1 MHTYSKSHSETR
13 IAKKVKSFGCLPD
26 QFHEHLESNRRQ
38 EGALEKSEYQE
49 LELVTWEESII
60 CNTSSQIERI

>member
-13 IAKKVKSFGCLPD
+13 IIKNVKSFGCLLD
-26 QFHEHLESNRRQ
+26 QFHEHLESNHRQ
-38 EGALEKSEYQE
+38 EGGLEKSEHQE

-60 CNTSSQIERI
+60 FQ